1 MRAFVETSSRDLEL
15 YIYKLMLSKEKMSFS
30 DINRYI
36 LLDTVVKTSSWD
48 LELYKFFKGQL

>member
-36 LLDTVVKTSSWD
+36 EYSCKTSSWD